1 MGNILICFN
10 KLIYKNKNKSLFK
23 MSIIRITYDD
33 MINKGNQLQQIER
46 LIDGRR
52 NMLIEKQKKL
62 RFISKQNAFLSAV
75 KDDYDKYNSYIVKQ
89 REDQMKAFQVIN
101 SYLEDLKRSGEL
113 TKSNIKDSKYEQQ
126 KIVNEIKKIQQNM
139 DKLILDSNNLDNF
152 HL

>member
-1 MGNILICFN
+1 
-10 KLIYKNKNKSLFK
+10 
-23 MSIIRITYDD
+23 MSIIRINYDD
-33 MINKGNQLQQIER
+33 LMNKGNQLQQIEQ
-46 LIDGRR
+46 LIDARR

-75 KDDYDKYNSYIVKQ
+75 KDDYDKYNNYIVKQ

-101 SYLEDLKRSGEL
+101 YYLDDLKRSGEL

-139 DKLILDSNNLDNF
+139 DKLILDSNEVSNEVSNF
-152 HL
+152 KL